1 MMKIPFIDL
10 HAQYTS
16 IQSEV
21 DAVVKNVLSQASY
34 IGGHHVKKFEACFA
48 EQLQINHCIGVG
60 NGTDALYTILA
71 ALDLPA
77 GAEVITPATS
87 WISSAET
94 ITQAGARVVFC
105 DVDPET
111 YILDPQRVA
120 EKITDRTAAVVAVHL
135 YGQSAPMTTLAALCQ
150 ERKVYLIEDCAQAH
164 FTQEGGQYVGTWGE
178 AAAFSFYPTKNLGA
192 YGDAGCIVTR
202 HEALAERMR
211 RLANHGAR
219 LKDDHLF
226 EGFNSRLDTLQAAI
240 LSLKLTHLHRWN
252 TRRIA
257 IAELY
262 KSLLQGVEEIVLPA
276 VRSGTVHTYH
286 IYAIRA
292 RRRDALK
299 QYLEANG
306 ILTVVH
312 YPVAL
317 PNLPAYSY
325 LGHRPEDFPVSSQL
339 QEEVLSLPIY
349 PELTDEQ
356 VRYVSKN
363 ILEFYAKQGV

>member
-1 MMKIPFIDL
+1 MKIPFIDL
-10 HAQYTS
+10 HAQYIS

-21 DAVVKNVLSQASY
+21 DDVVKSVLSQASY
-34 IGGHHVKKFEACFA
+34 IGGHYVRHFEARFA
-48 EQLQINHCIGVG
+48 EQLQINHCVGVG
-60 NGTDALYTILA
+60 NGTDALYTILT

-105 DVDPET
+105 DIDPNT
-111 YILDPQRVA
+111 YTLDPQRVA
-120 EKITDRTAAVVAVHL
+120 EKITEHTAAVIAVHL
-135 YGQSAPMTTLAALCQ
+135 YGQSAPMAALAALCQ
-150 ERKVYLIEDCAQAH
+150 ERKLYLIEDCAQAH
-164 FTQEGGQYVGTWGE
+164 FTQEGEQYAGTWGD

-192 YGDAGCIVTR
+192 YGDGGCIVTR

-219 LKDDHLF
+219 IKDDHLF

-240 LSLKLTHLHRWN
+240 LSVKLVHLHRWN

-262 KSLLQGVEEIVLPA
+262 KSLLQGVEEVVLPA
-276 VRSGTVHTYH
+276 VRPGTVHTFH
-286 IYAIRA
+286 IYAVRA
-292 RRRDALK
+292 RHRDALK
-299 QYLEANG
+299 QYLEAQG
-306 ILTVVH
+306 ILTVIH

-325 LGHRPEDFPVSSQL
+325 LHHQLEDFPVSSRL

>member
-1 MMKIPFIDL
+1 MKIPFIDL
-10 HAQYTS
+10 HAQYIS
-16 IQSEV
+16 IQSEI
-21 DAVVKNVLSQASY
+21 DEVVKSILSQALY
-34 IGGHHVKKFEACFA
+34 IGGHHVRHFETRFA

-94 ITQAGARVVFC
+94 ITQVGARVVFC
-105 DVDPET
+105 DIDPEMYT
-111 YILDPQRVA
+111 LNPQRVA
-120 EKITDRTAAVVAVHL
+120 EKITERTSAVIAVHL
-135 YGQSAPMTTLAALCQ
+135 YGQSAPMAALAALCQ
-150 ERKVYLIEDCAQAH
+150 ERKLYLIEDCAQAH
-164 FTQEGGQYVGTWGE
+164 FTQQGEQYAGTWGD

-192 YGDAGCIVTR
+192 YGDAGCIITR
-202 HEALAERMR
+202 HDALAERMR

-219 LKDDHLF
+219 IKDDHLF

-240 LSLKLTHLHRWN
+240 LSVKLMHLQRWN
-252 TRRIA
+252 ARRIA

-262 KSLLQGVEEIVLPA
+262 KSLLQGVEEVVLPA
-276 VRSGTVHTYH
+276 VRPGTVHTFH

-292 RRRDALK
+292 RQRDALK
-299 QYLEANG
+299 QYLEAQG
-306 ILTVVH
+306 ILTVIH

-317 PNLPAYSY
+317 SNLPAYSY
-325 LGHRPEDFPVSSQL
+325 LHHQPEDFPVSSRL